1 MSSTSFILLGVT
13 YYVIALIII
22 IVVLNII
29 NSKEAKKYQDK
40 ISILERDKNLIISAG
55 ILTELNKVEG
65 LVNNDSM
72 RLMFED
78 WQNRFNKIKD
88 EDIPK
93 ISDNLITIEDLYNH
107 KKYHELKELVAK
119 TEYEIYFVKTKS
131 NYLLNEIKEI
141 TLSEDKNRDSITK
154 LKAKYR
160 ELITKY
166 NNNKNDYISIMAP
179 IELQIENID
188 KLFSAFE
195 VAMENNN
202 YQEVG
207 KIVRAL
213 EDIIGNLNLVI
224 TESPAII
231 LMGEK
236 LIPAK
241 MKDVLNQADKLQKE
255 GYNLE
260 YLNIEYNTTESM
272 KKVSDALERLNVLNI
287 EDTTFELK
295 TILEYFENLYNEFDK
310 ERTSKK
316 IFEDFIRT
324 ILVKANKY
332 DHINNDLTK
341 KIDEFKY
348 SYDLTDEDVAVIPI
362 IKSEIKG
369 IKDDYNRIVSA
380 YRTKSF
386 AYSRLAKEMDILN
399 GRLLATAEKLE
410 TALKTIGSLKDD
422 EIRAREQL
430 LEIKEILRKAKNK
443 INSYKLPVI
452 PRDYYVELAEATDA
466 IKEMVKELNKQ
477 PISIKTLNVR
487 VDTARDLVLK
497 LYNTASVLV
506 KTAYMAEM
514 SVVYGNRFR
523 ATNNNIDLSLT
534 KSESLFYKGNFKSS
548 LECAINAINEIE
560 PDFYSTLKSTMENKE
575 F

>member
-13 YYVIALIII
+13 YYVFALIII
-22 IVVLNII
+22 IIVLNII

-40 ISILERDKNLIISAG
+40 ISLLERDKNLIISAG

-72 RLMFED
+72 RLMFDD
-78 WQNRFNKIKD
+78 WKSRFNKIKD

-93 ISDNLITIEDLYNH
+93 ISDDLIVIEDLYSH

-166 NNNKNDYISIMAP
+166 NNNKNDYMSIMAP

-207 KIVRAL
+207 KIVKAL
-213 EDIIGNLNLVI
+213 DDMIGNLNLVI
-224 TESPAII
+224 AESPAIL
-231 LMGEK
+231 LMGQK

-272 KKVSDALERLNVLNI
+272 KKVSDVLERLNVLNI
-287 EDTTFELK
+287 EDSTFLLK

-316 IFEDFIRT
+316 IFEEYIRT

-332 DHINNDLTK
+332 DHINNDLNK

-348 SYDLTDEDVAVIPI
+348 SYDLTDEDVAVIPV
-362 IKSEIKG
+362 IKSELKG
-369 IKDDYNRIVSA
+369 IKEDYDRIVSA

-386 AYSRLAKEMDILN
+386 AYSRLSKEMDILN
-399 GRLLATAEKLE
+399 GRLIATAEKLE
-410 TALKTIGSLKDD
+410 NALKTIGSLKDD

-452 PRDYYVELAEATDA
+452 PKDYYVELAEATEA

-523 ATNNNIDLSLT
+523 ATNNDIDLSLT

>member
-78 WQNRFNKIKD
+78 WQTRFNKIKD

-93 ISDNLITIEDLYNH
+93 ISDNLIIIEDLYSH

-241 MKDVLNQADKLQKE
+241 MKDVLTQADKLQKE

-348 SYDLTDEDVAVIPI
+348 SYDLTDEDVAVIPV

-523 ATNNNIDLSLT
+523 ATNNDIDLSLT

>member
-13 YYVIALIII
+13 YYVFALIII
-22 IVVLNII
+22 IIVLNII

-40 ISILERDKNLIISAG
+40 ISLLERDKNLIISAG

-72 RLMFED
+72 RLMFDD
-78 WQNRFNKIKD
+78 WKSRFNKIKD

-93 ISDNLITIEDLYNH
+93 ISDDLIVIEDLYSH

-166 NNNKNDYISIMAP
+166 NNNKNDYMSIMAP

-207 KIVRAL
+207 KIVKAL
-213 EDIIGNLNLVI
+213 DDMIGNLNLVI
-224 TESPAII
+224 AESPAIL
-231 LMGEK
+231 LMGQK

-272 KKVSDALERLNVLNI
+272 KKVSDVLERLNVLNI
-287 EDTTFELK
+287 EDSTFLLK

-316 IFEDFIRT
+316 IFEEYIRT

-332 DHINNDLTK
+332 DHINNDLNK

-348 SYDLTDEDVAVIPI
+348 SYDLTDEDVAVIPV
-362 IKSEIKG
+362 IKSELKG
-369 IKDDYNRIVSA
+369 IKEDYDRIVSA

-386 AYSRLAKEMDILN
+386 AYSRLSKEMDILN
-399 GRLLATAEKLE
+399 GRLIATAEKLE
-410 TALKTIGSLKDD
+410 NALKTIGSLKDD

-452 PRDYYVELAEATDA
+452 PKDYYVELAEATEA

-523 ATNNNIDLSLT
+523 ATNNDIDLSLT
-534 KSESLFYKGNFKSS
+534 KSENLFYKGNFKSS

>member
-13 YYVIALIII
+13 YYVFALIII
-22 IVVLNII
+22 IIVLNII

-40 ISILERDKNLIISAG
+40 ISLLERDKNLIISAG

-72 RLMFED
+72 RLMFDD
-78 WQNRFNKIKD
+78 WKSRFNKIKD

-93 ISDNLITIEDLYNH
+93 ISDDLIIIEDLYSH

-166 NNNKNDYISIMAP
+166 NNNKNDYMSIMAP

-207 KIVRAL
+207 KIVKAL
-213 EDIIGNLNLVI
+213 DDMIGNLNLVI
-224 TESPAII
+224 AESPAIL
-231 LMGEK
+231 LMGQK

-272 KKVSDALERLNVLNI
+272 KKVSDVLERLNVLNI
-287 EDTTFELK
+287 EDSTFLLK

-316 IFEDFIRT
+316 IFEEYIRT

-332 DHINNDLTK
+332 DHINNDLNK

-348 SYDLTDEDVAVIPI
+348 SYDLTDEDVAVIPV
-362 IKSEIKG
+362 IKSELKG
-369 IKDDYNRIVSA
+369 IKEDYDRIVSA

-386 AYSRLAKEMDILN
+386 AYSRLSKEMDILN
-399 GRLLATAEKLE
+399 GRLIATAEKLE
-410 TALKTIGSLKDD
+410 NALKTIGSLKDD

-452 PRDYYVELAEATDA
+452 PKDYYVEQAEATEA

-523 ATNNNIDLSLT
+523 ATNNDIDLSLT
-534 KSESLFYKGNFKSS
+534 KSENLFYKGNFKSS